1 MDDESI
7 YMYMYAFKSYC
18 LGQIGSWLDK
28 CLGTGSLNET
38 LLAESVLTIFQ
49 HSILTFFV
57 KRHACP
63 YMCRPTV

>member
-1 MDDESI
+1 MHLKAIVWD
-7 YMYMYAFKSYC
+7 K
-18 LGQIGSWLDK
+18 LVSWLDN

-38 LLAESVLTIFQ
+38 LLAESVLIIFQ